1 MDLIDVSSG
10 HFIQTQKNILFFQV
24 HVEHSPGQ
32 VTSWVTKQ
40 ASENIRKVKSH
51 QETFLTTTL

>member
-10 HFIQTQKNILFFQV
+10 HFIQTQKNVVFFQV
-24 HVEHSPGQ
+24 HVEHCPGQ

>member
-10 HFIQTQKNILFFQV
+10 HSIQVQKNTLFSQV
-24 HVEHSPGQ
+24 QMEHSPGQ
-32 VTSWVTKQ
+32 VRFWVTKQ